1 MAANGLWE
9 SFGCAIKGIY
19 RACCTQRNMKIH
31 YAVAVAV
38 LTAACGLGIKGTE
51 LAMLIFAIALVIVAE
66 MINTAIE
73 AAIDAVVKEY
83 NPQAGAAKD
92 IAAGAVLLAAV
103 FSVIIGLLIFYPHLR
118 SLLAG

>member
-1 MAANGLWE
+1 MAANSLWE
-9 SFGCAIKGIY
+9 SFGYAIKGIY

-38 LTAACGLGIKGTE
+38 LAAACGLGIKGTE

-73 AAIDAVVKEY
+73 AAIDTVVKEY